1 MSGILMMVIAI
12 VVLGGAYLLYGR
24 YLQNKWGIDPNAKT
38 PAYEMEDGVDY
49 VPADTN
55 VVFGHQFASIAGAGP
70 INGPIQ
76 AAIFGWL
83 PVLLWILIGGVFFG
97 AVQDFASM
105 YASVKNK
112 GRTIGYIIEEY
123 IGYIIEAYIGKLG
136 KKLFLLFCWLFC
148 ILVVAAFADVVAGT
162 FNGFAA
168 DKAGEVTKVV
178 ANGAVATTSMLFII
192 EAVALGFFLKYS
204 KFNKWINT
212 LVAIVLLI
220 VAIALGLNFPMYL
233 NLSVWH
239 IIIFAYIL
247 IASVTPVWALLQP
260 RDYLNSYLL
269 IFMIVGAVIGVFVA
283 NPACNLD
290 AFTAFAIPDANG
302 NPQYL
307 FPILF
312 VTIACGAVSGFHSLV
327 SSGTASKQ
335 IKNEKNMLPVSF
347 GAMLMESMLAILA
360 LIAVASFGKGEAA
373 AQGLTTQPQIF
384 AGAIAN
390 FLSVLGLPHS
400 LVFTLINLAVSAFAL
415 TSLDSVARV
424 GRLSFQEFWLDSDT
438 DDDNMSPFVKL
449 MTNKYFATI
458 ITLVLAFLLTKV
470 GYAEIWPLFGSAN
483 QLLSVLALVACAVFL
498 KKTKRQ
504 GCMLWIPMV
513 FMMAVTFTA
522 LGMTIYKL
530 TKALFSVGLDLGNS
544 LQLIFAVLLLILG
557 VLVAIQG
564 VKKLCEK
571 SESKKAAA

>member
-1 MSGILMMVIAI
+1 MNGIIMMIIAI

-24 YLQNKWGIDPNAKT
+24 YLERKWGIDPNAKT
-38 PAYEMEDGVDY
+38 PAYEMQDGVDY

-76 AAIFGWL
+76 AAMFGWL

-97 AVQDFASM
+97 AVQDFAAM

-112 GRTIGYIIEEY
+112 GRTIGYIIEQ
-123 IGYIIEAYIGKLG
+123 YIGKLG

-148 ILVVAAFADVVAGT
+148 ILVIAAFADVVAGT
-162 FNGFAA
+162 FNGFVA
-168 DKAGEVTKVV
+168 DDSGMVQQVA
-178 ANGAVATTSMLFII
+178 ANGSVATTSILFIA
-192 EAVALGFFLKYS
+192 EAVALGLILKYAHL
-204 KFNKWINT
+204 NKWVNT
-212 LVAIVLLI
+212 AIAIVMLI
-220 VAIALGLNFPMYL
+220 AAVALGLAFPVYL
-233 NLSVWH
+233 TQGTWH
-239 IIIFAYIL
+239 IIIFLYVL
-247 IASVTPVWALLQP
+247 IACVAPVSALLQP

-269 IFMIVGAVIGVFVA
+269 IFMIVASIIGVFVA
-283 NPACNLD
+283 NPSCNLN
-290 AFTAFAIPDANG
+290 AFNG
-302 NPQYL
+302 FNVDGQYL

-360 LIAVASFGKGEAA
+360 LIAVASFADGEAA
-373 AQGLTTQPQIF
+373 AQGLLTQPQIF

-390 FLSVLGLPHS
+390 FLTTLGLPYT
-400 LVFTLINLAVSAFAL
+400 LVFTLINLSVSAFAL

-424 GRLSFQEFWLDSDT
+424 GRLSFQEFFMDSDT
-438 DDDNMSPFVKL
+438 DEDHMKPWQKIA
-449 MTNKYFATI
+449 TNKYVSTI
-458 ITLVLAFLLTKV
+458 LTLVLAYLLAKV
-470 GYAEIWPLFGSAN
+470 GYKEIWPLFGSGN

-504 GCMLWIPMV
+504 GAMLWIPMA
-513 FMMAVTFTA
+513 FMIAVTFSA
-522 LGMTIYKL
+522 LGLTIYSL
-530 TKALFSVGLDLGNS
+530 GGQLFTTGLDLGNT
-544 LQLIFAVLLLILG
+544 LQLIFAVLLLLLG
-557 VLVAIQG
+557 IIVAVQG
-564 VKKLCEK
+564 IRKLTEK
-571 SESKKAAA
+571 TEETTAANA

>member
-1 MSGILMMVIAI
+1 MSGILMMIIAL
-12 VVLGGAYLLYGR
+12 VVLVGAYFVYGR

-38 PAYEMEDGVDY
+38 PAYEMRDDVDY
-49 VPADTN
+49 APADTN

-83 PVLLWILIGGVFFG
+83 PVLLWILVGGVFFG

-112 GRTIGYIIEEY
+112 GRTIGYIIEE
-123 IGYIIEAYIGKLG
+123 YIGKLG

-162 FNGFAA
+162 FNGFTADAA
-168 DKAGEVTKVV
+168 TGAVTKVV
-178 ANGAVATTSMLFII
+178 ANGAVATTSMLFIV
-192 EAVALGFFLKYS
+192 EAVALGMLLKYG
-204 KFNKWINT
+204 KLNKWVNT
-212 LVAIVLLI
+212 VIAIVMLI
-220 VAIALGLNFPMYL
+220 AAVALGLKFPMYISL
-233 NLSVWH
+233 NVWH
-239 IIIFAYIL
+239 IVIFVYIL
-247 IASVTPVWALLQP
+247 IASVVPVWALLQP

-269 IFMIVGAVIGVFVA
+269 IFMIIGAIVGVFVA
-283 NPACNLD
+283 NPACNLK
-290 AFTAFAIPDANG
+290 AFTAFNVDG
-302 NPQYL
+302 QYL

-347 GAMLMESMLAILA
+347 GAMLMESMLAVIA
-360 LIAVASFGKGEAA
+360 LIAVASFAEGEAA

-390 FLSVLGLPHS
+390 FLSVIGLPHD
-400 LVFTLINLAVSAFAL
+400 LVFTLMNLAVSAFAL

-424 GRLSFQEFWLDSDT
+424 GRLSFQELFQ
-438 DDDNMSPFVKL
+438 DDNVDEKNKSLFTKL
-449 MTNKYFATI
+449 MTDKYFATI
-458 ITLVLAFLLTKV
+458 ITLVLAYLLTKV
-470 GYAEIWPLFGSAN
+470 GYKEIWPLFGSAN

-504 GCMLWIPMV
+504 GVMLWIPMF

-522 LGMTIYKL
+522 LSMTIVKL
-530 TKALFSVGLDLGNS
+530 GTALVTTGLTLGNT
-544 LQLIFAVLLLILG
+544 LQLIFAVLLLVLG
-557 VLVAIQG
+557 VIVAIQG
-564 VKKLCEK
+564 VQKLLEKPKKE
-571 SESKKAAA
+571 AAA

>member
-1 MSGILMMVIAI
+1 MNGILMMII
-12 VVLGGAYLLYGR
+12 GLVVLGGAYLLYGR

-38 PAYEMEDGVDY
+38 PAYELEDGVDY

-83 PVLLWILIGGVFFG
+83 PVLLWVLIGGVFFG

-123 IGYIIEAYIGKLG
+123 IGKLG
-136 KKLFLLFCWLFC
+136 KKLFLAFCWLFC

-162 FNGFAA
+162 FNGFSVDEATNA
-168 DKAGEVTKVV
+168 VTKVA
-178 ANGAVATTSMLFII
+178 ANGAVATTSILFIV
-192 EAVALGFFLKYS
+192 EAVALGFILKYA
-204 KFNKWINT
+204 KLNKWVNT
-212 LVAIVLLI
+212 GIAIVMLVAA
-220 VAIALGLNFPMYL
+220 VAIGLKCPVYLGRTT
-233 NLSVWH
+233 WH
-239 IIIFAYIL
+239 VIIFIYIL
-247 IASVTPVWALLQP
+247 IACVTPVWALLQP

-269 IFMIVGAVIGVFVA
+269 IFMIVGAVVGIFVS
-283 NPACNLD
+283 NPKCNLS
-290 AFTAFAIPDANG
+290 AFNG
-302 NPQYL
+302 FNVDGQYL

-335 IKNEKNMLPVSF
+335 IKNEKNMLPVSY
-347 GAMLMESMLAILA
+347 GAMLMESMLAVIA
-360 LIAVASFGKGEAA
+360 LIAVASFADGEAA

-390 FLSVLGLPHS
+390 FLTAVGLPYQ

-415 TSLDSVARV
+415 TSLDSVARI
-424 GRLSFQEFWLDSDT
+424 GRLSFQEFFLDSDT
-438 DDDNMSPFVKL
+438 DESNMSPVTKVL
-449 MTNKYFATI
+449 TNKYFATI
-458 ITLVLAFLLTKV
+458 LTLVLAFLLAKV

-498 KKTKRQ
+498 KKTNRQ
-504 GCMLWIPMV
+504 GAMLWIPMF

-522 LGMTIYKL
+522 LTMTIVKL
-530 TKALFSVGLDLGNS
+530 VSALTTTGLDLGNT
-544 LQLIFAVLLLILG
+544 LQLIFAVLLLLLG
-557 VLVAIQG
+557 IIVAIQG
-564 VKKLCEK
+564 VKKLFEK
-571 SESKKAAA
+571 NDNKQAA

>member
-1 MSGILMMVIAI
+1 MSGILMMIIAI

-38 PAYEMEDGVDY
+38 PAYELEDGVDY

-123 IGYIIEAYIGKLG
+123 IGKLG

-162 FNGFAA
+162 FNGFA
-168 DKAGEVTKVV
+168 T
-178 ANGAVATTSMLFII
+178 MLFII

-204 KFNKWINT
+204 KFNKWVNT
-212 LVAIVLLI
+212 AVAVILLV
-220 VAIALGLNFPMYL
+220 VAIALGLNFPIYVSL
-233 NLSVWH
+233 GTWH
-239 IIIFAYIL
+239 LIIFAYIL

-269 IFMIVGAVIGVFVA
+269 IFMILGAVIGVFVA
-283 NPACNLD
+283 NPACNLE
-290 AFTAFAIPDANG
+290 AFTAFSIPDANG
-302 NPQYL
+302 NPQYM

-347 GAMLMESMLAILA
+347 GAMLMESMLAVLA

-390 FLSVLGLPHS
+390 FLSAIGLPHS

-424 GRLSFQEFWLDSDT
+424 GRLSFQEFWIDSDVE
-438 DDDNMSPFVKL
+438 DENMSPFLKVV
-449 MTNKYFATI
+449 TNKYFATI
-458 ITLVLAFLLTKV
+458 ITLVLAYFLTKV

-504 GCMLWIPMV
+504 GFMLWGPMV

-522 LGMTIYKL
+522 LGMTIVKL
-530 TKALFSVGLDLGNS
+530 TKAFMTTGLDFGNT

-564 VKKLCEK
+564 IKKLLDK
-571 SESKKAAA
+571 SEYKKVTA

>member
-1 MSGILMMVIAI
+1 MNGILMMVIGL

-24 YLQNKWGIDPNAKT
+24 YLQNKWGIDPKAKT
-38 PAYEMEDGVDY
+38 PAYELEDGVDY

-83 PVLLWILIGGVFFG
+83 PVLLWVLIGGVFFG

-123 IGYIIEAYIGKLG
+123 IGKLG
-136 KKLFLLFCWLFC
+136 KKLFLAFCWLFC

-162 FNGFAA
+162 FNGFSVDEATNA
-168 DKAGEVTKVV
+168 VTKVA
-178 ANGAVATTSMLFII
+178 ANGAVATTSILFIV
-192 EAVALGFFLKYS
+192 EAVALGFILKYA
-204 KFNKWINT
+204 KLNKWVNT
-212 LVAIVLLI
+212 GIAIAMLVAA
-220 VAIALGLNFPMYL
+220 VAIGLNCPVYL
-233 NLSVWH
+233 GRTTWH
-239 IIIFAYIL
+239 VIIFIYIL
-247 IASVTPVWALLQP
+247 IACVTPVWALLQP

-269 IFMIVGAVIGVFVA
+269 IFMIVGAVVGIFVS
-283 NPACNLD
+283 NPKCNLS
-290 AFTAFAIPDANG
+290 AFNG
-302 NPQYL
+302 FNVDGQYL

-335 IKNEKNMLPVSF
+335 IKNEKNMLPVSY
-347 GAMLMESMLAILA
+347 GAMLMESMLAVIA
-360 LIAVASFGKGEAA
+360 LIAVASFADGEAA

-390 FLSVLGLPHS
+390 FLTAAGLPYQ

-415 TSLDSVARV
+415 TSLDSVARI
-424 GRLSFQEFWLDSDT
+424 GRLSFQEFFLDSDT
-438 DDDNMSPFVKL
+438 DESNMSPVTKVL
-449 MTNKYFATI
+449 TNKYFATI
-458 ITLVLAFLLTKV
+458 LTLVLAFLLAKV

-498 KKTKRQ
+498 KKTHRQ
-504 GCMLWIPMV
+504 GAMLWIPMF

-522 LGMTIYKL
+522 LTMTIVKL
-530 TKALFSVGLDLGNS
+530 VSALTTTGLDLGNT
-544 LQLIFAVLLLILG
+544 LQLIFAVLLLLLG
-557 VLVAIQG
+557 IIVAIQG
-564 VKKLCEK
+564 VKKLFEK
-571 SESKKAAA
+571 NDSKQAA

>member
-1 MSGILMMVIAI
+1 MNGILMMVIAL

-76 AAIFGWL
+76 AAMFGWL

-97 AVQDFASM
+97 AVQDFAAM

-112 GRTIGYIIEEY
+112 GRTIGSIIE
-123 IGYIIEAYIGKLG
+123 IYIGKLG

-162 FNGFAA
+162 FNGFTA
-168 DKAGEVTKVV
+168 DASGAVQKVT
-178 ANGAVATTSMLFII
+178 ANGAVATTSMIFIM
-192 EAVALGFFLKYS
+192 EAVALGMLLKYG
-204 KFNKWINT
+204 KLNKWVNT
-212 LVAIVLLI
+212 VIAIVMLVAAV
-220 VAIALGLNFPMYL
+220 ALGLKFPVFV
-233 NLSVWH
+233 SRDIWH
-239 IIIFAYIL
+239 IIIFVYIL
-247 IASVTPVWALLQP
+247 IACVVPVWALLQP

-269 IFMIVGAVIGVFVA
+269 IFMITAAIVGVFVA
-283 NPACNLD
+283 NPSCNLS
-290 AFTAFAIPDANG
+290 AFNG
-302 NPQYL
+302 FNVDGQYL

-347 GAMLMESMLAILA
+347 GAMLMESMLAVIA
-360 LIAVASFGKGEAA
+360 LIAVASFANGEAA

-390 FLSVLGLPHS
+390 FLTMVGLPYE

-424 GRLSFQEFWLDSDT
+424 GRLSFQEFFL
-438 DDDNMSPFVKL
+438 DDDVDEKNLSPVLKV

-458 ITLVLAFLLTKV
+458 LTLVLAYLLAKV
-470 GYAEIWPLFGSAN
+470 GYAEIWPLFGSGN

-504 GCMLWIPMV
+504 GAMLWIPMG

-522 LGMTIYKL
+522 LSMTIIRL
-530 TKALFSVGLDLGNS
+530 SRQLVTVGLSVGNT
-544 LQLIFAVLLLILG
+544 LQLILAVLLLILG
-557 VLVAIQG
+557 VLVAVQG
-564 VKKLCEK
+564 IRKLAEKDDKSPVKAK
-571 SESKKAAA
+571 